1 MDADV
6 EPPPPPATAPAGGRR
21 GAGRAPAT
29 ARARTQPGS
38 YRAAEEED
46 CRVAAGAAITGH
58 RRARWPLQVP
68 YMTCHAV
75 PR

>member
-46 CRVAAGAAITGH
+46 CRVAALRVRLSQDTAE
-58 RRARWPLQVP
+58 RAGPSRCP
-68 YMTCHAV
+68 T
-75 PR
+75 